1 MKKYEEFHG
10 NIETKHIGKKLRE
23 IALVEKTDFKIITG
37 YGSTSGTSK
46 SKEAALRTLAK
57 LKKEGMIEGY
67 LPGDVFQML
76 ITEKSP
82 YYEDKQKYRNRV
94 KNDSDFG
101 NEGIIYI
108 FK

>member
-10 NIETKHIGKKLRE
+10 NIEIRHIGEKLRE
-23 IALVEKTDFKIITG
+23 IVLVQKEDFKIITG
-37 YGSTSGTSK
+37 YGASSGTSK
-46 SKEAALRTLAK
+46 SKAAALRTLAK
-57 LKKEGMIEGY
+57 LKQEGMIAGY
-67 LPGDVFQML
+67 LPGDIFKML

-82 YYEDKQKYRNRV
+82 YYEDKQKYRDRV
-94 KNDSDFG
+94 KHDSDFG